1 MAPLTGAAV
10 DGQADNVKYELNNG
24 GRRITQIGILTG
36 SQKDFGGPFTSRR
49 TGTDSIKAV
58 AVTRDHKT
66 VAAEASVKMEE
77 K

>member
-1 MAPLTGAAV
+1 M
-10 DGQADNVKYELNNG
+10 KYELNNG
-24 GRRITQIGILTG
+24 GKRITRICILG
-36 SQKDFGGPFTSRR
+36 SKKDFGIPFTSRR

-58 AVTRDHKT
+58 AVPRDHKT